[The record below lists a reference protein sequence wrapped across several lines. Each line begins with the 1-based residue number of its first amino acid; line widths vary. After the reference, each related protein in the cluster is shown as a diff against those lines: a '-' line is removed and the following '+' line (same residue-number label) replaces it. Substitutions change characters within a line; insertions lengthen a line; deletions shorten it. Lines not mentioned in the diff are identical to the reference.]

1 MKVLK
6 KQLLIRTENSMCR
19 AGEGSA
25 VLLKDG
31 TVLFAYSQIPEGGDT
46 SFSTIQ
52 AGFLNP
58 ETGEM
63 TGFHEILP
71 NPRGL
76 QQMSV
81 SLERL
86 ADGSIGLAF
95 IQRFAP
101 QDDCI
106 FFTRSFDE
114 GKTWQTPI
122 NVTEEVNGKY
132 RFVVCNNDR
141 MRQFSSGRLALP
153 LNLYT
158 DFENHSDG
166 CFTGGPHNDAGMLYS
181 DDYGR
186 SWRLSQTVSLKNEN
200 ILKPSRINWRWNYA
214 WEHLIKMVDI
224 TQEPGVE
231 ELPDGRIM
239 LYVRTWL
246 GCMYA
251 AYSEDGGLHWGDFHA
266 VPDLIA
272 PDGPESIR
280 RIPGTGNLLCLYN
293 DRSRLKYGDV
303 AFRWRTPLT
312 AAISADCGRS
322 WRNIGNVED
331 EEHNYCYTSICFLP
345 GNKVLLTDYQSVNVS
360 PDRRANLRDLKMQL
374 IQLDESD
381 LEI

>member
-1 MKVLK
+1 MKILHK
-6 KQLLIRTENSMCR
+6 KLLVQTENGMYR

-25 VLLKDG
+25 VLLKDR
-31 TVLFAYSQIPEGGDT
+31 TVLFAYSQIPEGGDA

-52 AGFLNP
+52 CGILDP

-63 TGFHEILP
+63 TGFREILP

-95 IQRFAP
+95 LQRFAAEE
-101 QDDCI
+101 DCML
-106 FFTRSFDE
+106 FTRSFDE
-114 GKTWQTPI
+114 GKTWLPPVNI
-122 NVTEEVNGKY
+122 TEEVNKKY
-132 RFVVCNNDR
+132 HFIICNNDR
-141 MRQFSSGRLALP
+141 MRQFSGGRIALP
-153 LNLYT
+153 LNLYPEDYT
-158 DFENHSDG
+158 NHSDF
-166 CFTGGPHNDAGMLYS
+166 CFSGGKHNDAAILYS
-181 DDYGR
+181 DDYGQN
-186 SWRLSQTVSLKNEN
+186 WQLSQTVALKNEN
-200 ILKPSRINWRWNYA
+200 IVKPARINPRFA
-214 WEHLIKMVDI
+214 WEHLIKMVDL

-280 RIPGTGNLLCLYN
+280 RIPGTDKLLCLYN
-293 DRSRLKYGDV
+293 DRSKLAYGDV

-312 AAISADCGRS
+312 AAVSSDCGKT
-322 WRNIGNVED
+322 WQTVCNIEN
-331 EEHNYCYTSICFLP
+331 EEYNYCYTSICFLP
-345 GNKVLLTDYQSVNVS
+345 ENKVLLTDYQSVNTG

-374 IQLDESD
+374 VQLEESD
-381 LEI
+381 L